1 VALPLPEPKI
11 DPGAFVTPGA
21 LVHGDVTIG
30 EGVFVLFGVVI
41 RAELDRVEVGAHTN
55 IQDNSVLH
63 CDEDVPC
70 VLGKRVTVGH
80 AAVVH
85 GALVGDRCLIGIG
98 AKLLNRSR
106 LGEGAW
112 LAAGSVLTEGKEI
125 PPWTLGLGIPAKPV
139 RELTEAEIVRADEG
153 VDHYQE
159 LMERYRSL
167 FGGGSATE

>member
-1 VALPLPEPKI
+1 VTRHLPEPKI
-11 DPGAFVTPGA
+11 DPEAFIAPGA
-21 LVHGDVTIG
+21 VVYGDVTIG
-30 EGVFVLFGVVI
+30 ESVFVLFGVVI
-41 RAELDRVEVGAHTN
+41 RAELDRVEVGAQTN

-112 LAAGSVLTEGKEI
+112 LASGSVLAEGKEI
-125 PPWTLGLGIPAKPV
+125 PPWTLGMGIPAKPV
-139 RELTEAEIVRADEG
+139 RELTEAEIERQDEG

-159 LMERYRSL
+159 LMERYRGL
-167 FGGGSATE
+167 FEGGSATE

>member
-1 VALPLPEPKI
+1 M
-11 DPGAFVTPGA
+11 
-21 LVHGDVTIG
+21 TIG

-41 RAELDRVEVGAHTN
+41 RAELDRIDVGAQTN

-63 CDEDVPC
+63 CDEGIPC

-98 AKLLNRSR
+98 ARLLNRSR

-112 LAAGSVLTEGKEI
+112 LASGSVLTEGKEI
-125 PPWTLGLGIPAKPV
+125 PPWTLGMGIPAKPV
-139 RELTEAEIVRADEG
+139 RELTEAEIERADEG

-159 LMERYRSL
+159 LMERYRHF

>member
-1 VALPLPEPKI
+1 VY
-11 DPGAFVTPGA
+11 
-21 LVHGDVTIG
+21 GDVTIG
-30 EGVFVLFGVVI
+30 EHVFVLFGVVI
-41 RAELDRVEVGAHTN
+41 RAELDRVDVGAQTN

-63 CDEDVPC
+63 CDEGIPC

-98 AKLLNRSR
+98 ARLLNRSR

-112 LAAGSVLTEGKEI
+112 LASGSVLVEGKDI
-125 PPWTLGLGIPAKPV
+125 PPWTLGMGIPAKPI
-139 RELTEAEIVRADEG
+139 RELTAAEIERADEG

-159 LMERYRSL
+159 LMERYRGL